1 MMSALVP
8 FFYYLSAYSLGI
20 AVLVTVA
27 IGSRR
32 GKDPS
37 VAGFFYAT
45 LSMTL
50 TVFSST
56 LQNYLRL
63 PLESAVSEILSGFN
77 YLTAAFFTVLIIRF
91 FNGVYPWRGAR
102 MINVVTLAV
111 TGVLTLMTAV
121 NLVTPFA
128 KLIPD
133 LLLGVKN
140 AAIVYTTIL
149 TISCRRRTER
159 TRTIRFTR
167 IIVPVVILCIPMMVI
182 TEQAVFKSFMLRF
195 LPGVSLR
202 GPWVLPGIY
211 IVWCLAWLMT
221 GVKKPGVGV
230 ITPSGEFCAAYGIT
244 PRERDVM
251 ILLVQ
256 GRSYRDIM
264 EELFI
269 SLPTV
274 KTHISNLYRKT
285 GTVNRL
291 ELAVKAGMISGIA
304 ENHTN
309 G

>member
-1 MMSALVP
+1 MMPALIP
-8 FFYYLSAYSLGI
+8 FVYYLSAYSLGI
-20 AVLVTVA
+20 AVLVSVA

-37 VAGFFYAT
+37 IVGFFYST

-50 TVFSST
+50 TVLVST
-56 LQNYLRL
+56 LQNYLQL
-63 PLESAVSEILSGFN
+63 PVDSAGSEILSGFN
-77 YLTAAFFTVLIIRF
+77 YLTAAFYTVLIIRF

-102 MINVVTLAV
+102 VMNAITLAV
-111 TGVLTLMTAV
+111 TSILTLMTAV
-121 NLVTPFA
+121 NLVSPFA
-128 KLIPD
+128 KLMPD
-133 LLLGVKN
+133 FLLGSKN
-140 AAIVYTTIL
+140 AATVYTAVLAI
-149 TISCRRRTER
+149 IFRRRAGR

-167 IIVPVVILCIPMMVI
+167 IIIPVVILCVPMMVI
-182 TEQAVFKSFMLRF
+182 TELAVFKSFMLRF

-211 IVWCLAWLMT
+211 IVWCLAWLMA
-221 GVKKPGVGV
+221 GLKKPTGEV
-230 ITPSGEFCAAYGIT
+230 ITPSGEFCATYGIT

-264 EELFI
+264 EALFI

-291 ELAVKAGMISGIA
+291 ELAVKAGMIPGIA